1 MNDVYFLIQ
10 EEIFLS
16 QLLTSMHI
24 SPETVRGKGGD
35 LGNLRNFISQF
46 TEVPQIFKRGRMGFI
61 RFRSDVKGT

>member
-24 SPETVRGKGGD
+24 NPETARGKGGD

-46 TEVPQIFKRGRMGFI
+46 TEVPHIVKRGRMGFYP
-61 RFRSDVKGT
+61 K

>member
-1 MNDVYFLIQ
+1 MMFLFLIQ

-24 SPETVRGKGGD
+24 NPETAQEKGGD

-46 TEVPQIFKRGRMGFI
+46 KEVPHIFKRGRIGLFW
-61 RFRSDVKGT
+61 SDVKKI